1 MAIKTIEYE
10 VNINGIAPATE
21 QFGGTQGDHRVT
33 RLLFNLNDHVRDK
46 IEDAA
51 VAACGKAMYRF
62 DVYDGEGG
70 IWQSESAE
78 LDFTVGIE
86 LEEKHTRHGGKIT
99 VYLVLTALSAD
110 NNTEKELYSFPAV
123 LRLKNRPEGTHQD
136 GESYESVTSLAEA
149 AKSNAL
155 AAEKSNKEL
164 QCIAAEI
171 EEKLKNGEYDGLGI
185 KNAEIINDELI
196 ITYTDDTQQNLG
208 NVRGAIGPQ
217 GEKGDKGDS
226 GVDGKDAIIDQT
238 YNPQSTNAQSGVAM
252 AGALQSYVPK
262 AEASPIYDLAYV
274 LGPGGY
280 DTTVIIEDVAMN
292 LADADNFGNCIPRRN
307 RSGNLL
313 TRTPL
318 EDLECAN
325 KKYVDDL
332 TGDIVSALDK
342 LHNYA
347 QAIIGGAE

>member
-1 MAIKTIEYE
+1 MSIKTIEYE

-33 RLLFNLNDHVRDK
+33 RLLFNLNDHVHDK

-51 VAACGKAMYRF
+51 VAAGGKAMYRF

-70 IWQSESAE
+70 IWQSEPAE
-78 LDFTVGIE
+78 LDHTVSIE
-86 LEEKHTRHGGKIT
+86 LEEKYTRHGGKIT

-149 AKSNAL
+149 AKNNAL

-208 NVRGAIGPQ
+208 NVMGATGPQ
-217 GEKGDKGDS
+217 GEKGDKGDTPDVS
-226 GVDGKDAIIDQT
+226 G
-238 YNPQSTNAQSGVAM
+238 
-252 AGALQSYVPK
+252 LVPK
-262 AEASPIYDLAYV
+262 VEGNCATDQVYAVDMFGEQK
-274 LGPGGY
+274 
-280 DTTVIIEDVAMN
+280 TVEIEDTLMFKSGAY
-292 LADADNFGNCIPRRN
+292 NFAGKLPRRN
-307 RSGNLL
+307 ERGNLMTL
-313 TRTPL
+313 APTT
-318 EDLECAN
+318 DLECAN

-332 TGDIVSALDK
+332 TGDIGSALDE